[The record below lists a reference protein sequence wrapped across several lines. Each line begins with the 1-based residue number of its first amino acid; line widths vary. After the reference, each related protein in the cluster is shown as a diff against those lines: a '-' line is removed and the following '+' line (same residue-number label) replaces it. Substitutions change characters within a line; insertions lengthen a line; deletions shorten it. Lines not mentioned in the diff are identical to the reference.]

1 MELSHSFKSVQLGP
15 GYIGI
20 HIRKNGTIKNIEPDV
35 QESLQNAGVNIN
47 WIMTKIENQ
56 KFSKKLLLQK
66 ANGTKNYQIEF
77 TVGKCVQPAPEEEKE
92 RTKKNEEKDD
102 AVKKENVNFRNK
114 LNKAMEKNKK
124 AKTKSIAPVPGTSA
138 TTLLTKNLNPSH
150 KSAIHHELLGI
161 DLEDYDCSICSD
173 IFALPTSLLCG
184 HTFCFEC
191 IYTWYLVHKNL
202 QCPICRE
209 NIHQIPI
216 NYQLI
221 LKSQI
226 DRHFENQPG
235 NQLEYKARIQ
245 RGEKFRGEAKE
256 KEREMKANPPPP
268 SSSSSYEDSS
278 EESSSYFSDEAEE
291 EGQQERRPQRP
302 IISNSSSFSS
312 SASSSSHMRQFR
324 AEQRRRRRRP
334 LKWHEKI
341 RKKFRTLL
349 RSWNCMGQQPRHHHR
364 RTR

>member
-1 MELSHSFKSVQLGP
+1 MEVPHSFKSVQIEP

-20 HIRKNGTIKNIEPDV
+20 HIRKNGTIQNIEPDV
-35 QESLQNAGVNIN
+35 QESLQIAGINVN
-47 WIMTKIENQ
+47 WIMAKIDNK
-56 KFSKKLLLQK
+56 KFSKKLLLQMAK
-66 ANGTKNYQIEF
+66 GTENYQIKF
-77 TVGKCVQPAPEEEKE
+77 YVGKCVQPAAQKEKKKKRE
-92 RTKKNEEKDD
+92 RVVV
-102 AVKKENVNFRNK
+102 AVKEKKANFRNN
-114 LNKAMEKNKK
+114 LHKALEKNKK
-124 AKTKSIAPVPGTSA
+124 VIKKTIASDPDDSA
-138 TTLLTKNLNPSH
+138 TTSKNLNLLQNDSN
-150 KSAIHHELLGI
+150 HHDVLGL

-209 NIHQIPI
+209 EIHQIPI

-256 KEREMKANPPPP
+256 KEKEMKANPPPP
-268 SSSSSYEDSS
+268 SSSSSYEESS
-278 EESSSYFSDEAEE
+278 GESSSCSSSDEDEREE
-291 EGQQERRPQRP
+291 RTQRQRP

-312 SASSSSHMRQFR
+312 SSSDASSSTEDFVDY
-324 AEQRRRRRRP
+324 QRHQLHRRRRP
-334 LKWHEKI
+334 LRWHERI
-341 RKKFRTLL
+341 RKKFRNMI
-349 RSWNCMGQQPRHHHR
+349 RCMNCVGQPPQPRR
-364 RTR
+364 RARR

>member
-1 MELSHSFKSVQLGP
+1 MG
-15 GYIGI
+15 
-20 HIRKNGTIKNIEPDV
+20 
-35 QESLQNAGVNIN
+35 AGVNIN
-47 WIMTKIENQ
+47 WVMTKIENQ

-77 TVGKCVQPAPEEEKE
+77 TVGKCVQPAPAEEKE

-102 AVKKENVNFRNK
+102 AAKKEKVNFRNK
-114 LNKAMEKNKK
+114 LNKAMEKKK
-124 AKTKSIAPVPGTSA
+124 KEKKKSIAPVSCTSA
-138 TTLLTKNLNPSH
+138 TTLSTKNLNPSH

-209 NIHQIPI
+209 EIHQIPI

-256 KEREMKANPPPP
+256 KEKEMKANPPAP
-268 SSSSSYEDSS
+268 SSSSSYEESS
-278 EESSSYFSDEAEE
+278 GESSSCSSSDEDEREE
-291 EGQQERRPQRP
+291 RTQRQRP

-312 SASSSSHMRQFR
+312 SSSDASSTEDFVDY
-324 AEQRRRRRRP
+324 QRHQLHRRRRP
-334 LKWHEKI
+334 LRWHERI
-341 RKKFRTLL
+341 RKKFRNMI
-349 RSWNCMGQQPRHHHR
+349 RCMNCVGQPPQQR
-364 RTR
+364 RRARR